1 MHQAPLE
8 ALTLRM
14 QSYPSRIVCLSADS
28 ADILFELGVADR
40 IVGVTAFAAQKPDGI
55 PCISG
60 FSTVHLDKVDA
71 LKPDLVIAF
80 SDVQANAA
88 RELICRGR
96 NVLTTNQRS
105 LTDIFHAILLLGR
118 IVGKAHEAEILV
130 QRMRVQILGVPC
142 STPMRPKVY
151 FEEWDEPFISGIQW
165 VSELI
170 EAAGGCDIFQ
180 SLRNRPRAMDRQVTS
195 AQVIACS
202 PDVIIASW
210 CGKKADIA
218 AIARRP
224 GWDAIPA
231 VKLGRIYEIN
241 SDDLLQ
247 PGPRILKGFERLR
260 EIIQDTRLS

>member
-1 MHQAPLE
+1 
-8 ALTLRM
+8 M

-28 ADILFELGVADR
+28 VDILFELGVADR
-40 IVGVTAFAAQKPDGI
+40 IVGVTAFAAQKPDAI

-88 RELICRGR
+88 RELICRGH

-105 LTDIFHAILLLGR
+105 LADIFHTVLLLGR
-118 IVGKAHEAEILV
+118 MVGKATEAESLV
-130 QRMRVQILGVPC
+130 DRMRAKILGVPP
-142 STPMRPKVY
+142 STATRPKVY

-170 EAAGGCDIFQ
+170 EAAGGVDIFGH
-180 SLRNRPRAMDRQVTS
+180 LRNKPRAMDRRVTS
-195 AQVIACS
+195 EEVVCCR
-202 PDVIIASW
+202 PDIIIASW
-210 CGKKADIA
+210 CGKKADLA
-218 AIARRP
+218 AIAGRP
-224 GWDAIPA
+224 GWEAIPA
-231 VKLGRIYEIN
+231 VRNDRIYEIN

-260 EIIQDTRLS
+260 DIIQTTRLC